1 MTDATADGPDAAAEA
16 DDAAPAA
23 RGRRRWLLVLVLC
36 IVAGGAGFAPTWL
49 GLWSPFALIEGVT
62 APGEEGAARPP
73 VFVEVP
79 PLVLSIPGPHPRRV
93 RLGITLEMQERNR
106 AAVTHLLPRVTD
118 VATGFLTGIAPE
130 AYDRRGILEVI
141 RAELTTRISQAL
153 GPGKVDDVL
162 LTEFV
167 FE

>member
-1 MTDATADGPDAAAEA
+1 MTDATADGPDVLAEPGES
-16 DDAAPAA
+16 APAA
-23 RGRRRWLLVLVLC
+23 RGRRRWLLVAVLG
-36 IVAGGAGFAPTWL
+36 VAAGGAGFAPTWL
-49 GLWSPFALIEGVT
+49 GLWSPFALIEGIA
-62 APGEEGAARPP
+62 APKSGGEAGAP

-79 PLVLSIPGPHPRRV
+79 SLVLSIPGPHPRRV
-93 RLGITLEMQERNR
+93 RLGITLEVQERNR

-118 VATGFLTGIAPE
+118 VATGFLTGVAPE
-130 AYDRRGILEVI
+130 AYDRRGILEVV
-141 RAELTTRISQAL
+141 RAELTTRIAQAL